1 MPVHVNKTAVP
12 GTIVA
17 FIISIALALII
28 GRVSLLESIIA
39 AAGATV
45 LHWLHVCVHQYGH
58 YTAARLTGH
67 PMSHAR
73 IVSAAARSDYP
84 LDEDEDDLSP
94 RIHIQRAAGG
104 PIASLLWNLPLL
116 GLLLVAGSSNDLV
129 YTIAAL
135 ALIDNFF
142 AFTLFP
148 ALIPVNLPQYENDI
162 STIIRTLR
170 KQN

>member
-12 GTIVA
+12 GSIVA
-17 FIISIALALII
+17 FIVSIVLALLI
-28 GRVSLLESIIA
+28 GRVSPLESIVVA
-39 AAGATV
+39 VGATV

-73 IVSAAARSDYP
+73 ISNAAAQSDYP
-84 LDEDEDDLSP
+84 PDEDEDDLSA
-94 RIHIQRAAGG
+94 RTHIQRAAGG

-116 GLLLVAGSSNDLV
+116 GLLLVAGSGNDLI

-142 AFTLFP
+142 AFTIFP

-162 STIIRTLR
+162 STIIRTMR